1 MSDAPET
8 IWAKGEKGF
17 EGYAGTWLDESD
29 GPDMVEYIRADLC
42 VTLDAARVGAALREA
57 AKAAADAAETVLLR
71 NEPEVN
77 ALKRQITRR
86 VVESPIEALAPDATA
101 ALDRALE
108 QMRERCAQEA
118 QYIATV
124 GDGQS
129 IAAAIRALPLHEE
142 PET

>member
-1 MSDAPET
+1 MTDINDNPLRRQIDRRIAET
-8 IWAKGEKGF
+8 VAEN
-17 EGYAGTWLDESD
+17 
-29 GPDMVEYIRADLC
+29 VELRRQ
-42 VTLDAARVGAALREA
+42 LDAANARVGAALREA
-57 AKAAADAAETVLLR
+57 ATEGAGLVDGNVEAASVYGAIL
-71 NEPEVN
+71 
-77 ALKRQITRR
+77 
-86 VVESPIEALAPDATA
+86 ALAPDATA

-142 PET
+142 PNNEP